1 MNRVGANLVALAMAL
16 TGCGEEA
23 RISASAVLAPPLA
36 PSMLTVTVRDRDR
49 EIEWTAAAFRVTPA
63 NATPSTPEATL
74 GTSGPDL
81 PVAFRLESAGAV
93 LSAGTVTLPRRR
105 DWRWNVTV
113 QSATTDPNLECF
125 GCVGS
130 QAFPL
135 AAEYRAPDRDSIW
148 VVWGGNS
155 ISDPVIY

>member
-1 MNRVGANLVALAMAL
+1 MNRVGVNLAALAMAL
-16 TGCGEEA
+16 AGCGEEA

-49 EIEWTAAAFRVTPA
+49 EIEWTAAAFRVTSA

-113 QSATTDPNLECF
+113 QSATTDPKFECF

-130 QAFPL
+130 QAFPM
-135 AAEYRAPDRDSIW
+135 AAAYQAPHRDSIW

>member
-1 MNRVGANLVALAMAL
+1 
-16 TGCGEEA
+16 
-23 RISASAVLAPPLA
+23 
-36 PSMLTVTVRDRDR
+36 MLTVTVRDRNR
-49 EIEWTAAAFRVTPA
+49 EIEWTAAAFRDMPA

-81 PVAFRLESAGAV
+81 SVAFRLESRGAV

-105 DWRWNVTV
+105 DWCWNVSV
-113 QSATTDPNLECF
+113 QSATTDPKFECF
-125 GCVGS
+125 ACVGS

-135 AAEYRAPDRDSIW
+135 AVEYQAPDRDSIW

-155 ISDPVIY
+155 IRDPVIF